1 MSNDGSDMAAASDS
15 DGLQLTLELEH
26 PDCWMREV
34 TAATAAKLLVNAAYL
49 VDGKVKAHVVAYAE
63 SAAAVEAL
71 VAATRASD
79 HTHAVTEMDTRRSF
93 GGISAPV
100 NKATRTLLVEYGPEE
115 SIHDAL
121 VSHGF
126 MNQEPIRIRDGTE
139 YWTVAIDES
148 RTTIQEKLDAVCAQ
162 KDATITVTQITSA
175 TTGSRE
181 RDELAV
187 RQLSDRQRDVFE
199 LARKRGYYDY
209 PREVSGSELADELG
223 IAKTTLHEHLRKVEA
238 TLLGPRDADR
248 G

>member
-1 MSNDGSDMAAASDS
+1 MDTDGSDITAAPSS
-15 DGLQLTLELEH
+15 GGLQLTLELEH

-49 VDGKVKAHVVAYAE
+49 VDGKVKAHVVAYAA

-71 VAATRASD
+71 VAATQASD

-148 RTTIQEKLDAVCAQ
+148 RATIQEKLDAVCAQ

-181 RDELAV
+181 RDGLAV
-187 RQLSDRQRDVFE
+187 RQLSDRQREVFE

-209 PREVSGSELADELG
+209 PREVSGSELADEFG
-223 IAKTTLHEHLRKVEA
+223 IAKTTFHEHLRKAEA
-238 TLLGPRDADR
+238 TLLGPSGADLD
-248 G
+248 

>member
-1 MSNDGSDMAAASDS
+1 MATDGSDMAASPS
-15 DGLQLTLELEH
+15 SGGLQLTLKLEH

-199 LARKRGYYDY
+199 LARERGYYDY

-223 IAKTTLHEHLRKVEA
+223 IAKTTFHEHLQKVEA

>member
-1 MSNDGSDMAAASDS
+1 MDTDGSEMTASPS
-15 DGLQLTLELEH
+15 GGGLQLALELEH

-34 TAATAAKLLVNAAYL
+34 TAATSAKLLVNAAYL
-49 VDGKVKAHVVAYAE
+49 VDEKVKAHVVAYAE

-100 NKATRTLLVEYGPEE
+100 NKATSTLLVEYGPEE

-139 YWTVAIDES
+139 YWTVAIDDS
-148 RTTIQEKLDAVCAQ
+148 RATIQEKLDAVCAQ

-175 TTGSRE
+175 PTGSME

-187 RQLSDRQRDVFE
+187 RQLSDRQREVFE

-209 PREVSGSELADELG
+209 PRDVSGSELADELG
-223 IAKTTLHEHLRKVEA
+223 IAKTTFHEHLRKVEA

-248 G
+248 D

>member
-1 MSNDGSDMAAASDS
+1 MDTEGSDMTADAAGG
-15 DGLQLTLELEH
+15 GLQLSLELEH

-34 TAATAAKLLVNAAYL
+34 TAATSARLLVNAAYL

-63 SAAAVEAL
+63 STAAVDAL

-79 HTHAVTEMDTRRSF
+79 HTDAVTEMDTRRDF
-93 GGISAPV
+93 GGISAPL
-100 NKATRTLLVEYGPEE
+100 NKATSTLLVEYGPEE

-148 RTTIQEKLDAVCAQ
+148 RAAIQEKLDAVCAQ

-181 RDELAV
+181 RDGLAV
-187 RQLSDRQRDVFE
+187 RQLSDKQRDVFE

-209 PREVSGSELADELG
+209 PRAVSGSELADELG
-223 IAKTTLHEHLRKVEA
+223 IAKATFHEHLRKIES
-238 TLLGPRDADR
+238 TLLGPRDANQ

>member
-1 MSNDGSDMAAASDS
+1 MGADGSDMTAASS
-15 DGLQLTLELEH
+15 SSGLQLTLELEH

-34 TAATAAKLLVNAAYL
+34 TAATAARLLVNAAYL

-63 SAAAVEAL
+63 SAATVEAL

-148 RTTIQEKLDAVCAQ
+148 RATIQEKLDAVCAE

-181 RDELAV
+181 SDGLAV
-187 RQLSDRQRDVFE
+187 RQLSDKQREVFE
-199 LARKRGYYDY
+199 LARNRGYYDY

-223 IAKTTLHEHLRKVEA
+223 VAKTTFHEHLRKVEA
-238 TLLGPRDADR
+238 TLLGPSGADR
-248 G
+248 D

>member
-1 MSNDGSDMAAASDS
+1 MDPEGSGMTANPDGG
-15 DGLQLTLELEH
+15 GLQLSLELEH

-34 TAATAAKLLVNAAYL
+34 TAATSARLLVNAAYL

-63 SAAAVEAL
+63 STAAVDAL

-79 HTHAVTEMDTRRSF
+79 HTDTVTEMDTRRDF
-93 GGISAPV
+93 GGMSAPV
-100 NKATRTLLVEYGPEE
+100 NKATSTLLVEYGPEE

-126 MNQEPIRIRDGTE
+126 MNQEPIRIHDGTE

-148 RTTIQEKLDAVCAQ
+148 RAAIQEKLDAVCAQ

-181 RDELAV
+181 RDGLAV
-187 RQLSDRQRDVFE
+187 RQLSDKQREVFE

-238 TLLGPRDADR
+238 TLLGPRDA
-248 G
+248 GKY

>member
-1 MSNDGSDMAAASDS
+1 MGVDNSDMTADPADG
-15 DGLQLTLELEH
+15 GLQLTLELEH

-34 TAATAAKLLVNAAYL
+34 TAATSARLLVNAAYL
-49 VDGKVKAHVVAYAE
+49 VAEKVKAHVVAYAE
-63 SAAAVEAL
+63 SADAVDAL
-71 VAATRASD
+71 VAATRASA
-79 HTHAVTEMDTRRSF
+79 HTDAVTEMDTRRSF

-100 NKATRTLLVEYGPEE
+100 NKATSTLLVEYGPEE

-148 RTTIQEKLDAVCAQ
+148 RAAIQEKLDAVCAQ

-181 RDELAV
+181 RDGLAV
-187 RQLSDRQRDVFE
+187 RQLSDRQREVFE

-209 PREVSGSELADELG
+209 PRAVSGSELADELG
-223 IAKTTLHEHLRKVEA
+223 IAKATFHEHLRKVEA

-248 G
+248 Y

>member
-1 MSNDGSDMAAASDS
+1 MSADGSDMAAASDS